1 MSNFRH
7 SIMSKKSQD
16 NDFDYSAFEAD
27 AIKRLLNGESLGGK
41 EGILAPLV
49 KRILEAGLEG
59 EMDGHLQEDSQPNR
73 RNGKG
78 RKKVKTG
85 QGEIELSTPRDRNG
99 SFEPQMVRKRQ
110 RTLGDGLDNKVLALY
125 SKGFSYQNIQSYL
138 EESFGLEVS
147 TGKLSAITDKII
159 PEIREWQDR
168 PLEPIYCFVWL
179 DAIHFKVR
187 EDGRVINKAV
197 YCVLGV
203 DQDGQKDLLG
213 MYVGQSEGAKFW
225 LNVLTDLQNRG
236 VEDILIACI
245 DNLKGFPEAI
255 ESIFPQTEVQLCIV
269 HQVRN
274 SLRYV
279 SSKDQRVF
287 MKDLRRVYTV
297 ANRETAEQRLAELD
311 DRWGKKYPLVIK
323 SWNDNWDRLSAFFK
337 YSKDIRRVIYTT
349 NIIEGF
355 HRQLRKVTKTK
366 GAYPNDIAL
375 MKVLY
380 LAYSEISKK
389 WTMPLRNWAMTLS
402 QLSIHFEGRLKLR
415 L

>member
-1 MSNFRH
+1 
-7 SIMSKKSQD
+7 MSKKSKD
-16 NDFDYSAFEAD
+16 EKFDYSAFEAD
-27 AIKRLLNGESLGGK
+27 AIQRLLNGESLGGK
-41 EGILAPLV
+41 DGILAPLV

-59 EMDGHLQEDSQPNR
+59 EMDGHLQEDTEPNR

-85 QGEIELSTPRDRNG
+85 QGEVEIATPRDRNS

-125 SKGFSYQNIQSYL
+125 AKGFSYRDIQSYL

-147 TGKLSAITDKII
+147 TAKLSAITDKII
-159 PEIREWQDR
+159 PELREWQDR

-187 EDGRVINKAV
+187 EDGRVVNKAV

-213 MYVGQSEGAKFW
+213 MYIGQSEGAKFW
-225 LNVLTDLQNRG
+225 LTVLTDLQNRG

-245 DNLKGFPEAI
+245 DNLKGFAEAI
-255 ESIFPQTEVQLCIV
+255 ESVFPQTEVQLCVV

-274 SLRYV
+274 CLRYV
-279 SSKDQRVF
+279 ASKDQKVF
-287 MKDLRRVYTV
+287 MKDLRRIYTV
-297 ANRETAEQRLAELD
+297 ASKDTAAQRLDELEQQ
-311 DRWGKKYPLVIK
+311 WGKKYPLVIK
-323 SWNDNWDRLSAFFK
+323 SWRDNWDRLSAFFK

-349 NIIEGF
+349 NTIEGF

-366 GAYPNDIAL
+366 GAYPSDIAL

-389 WTMPLRNWAMTLS
+389 WTMPLRNWALTLS

>member
-41 EGILAPLV
+41 DGILAPLV
-49 KRILEAGLEG
+49 KRLLEAGLEG
-59 EMDGHLQEDSQPNR
+59 EMEGHLQEDPKPNR

-85 QGEIELSTPRDRNG
+85 QGEIELSTPRDRNS

-125 SKGFSYQNIQSYL
+125 AKGFSYQDIQSYL

-225 LNVLTDLQNRG
+225 LNVLADLQNRG

-279 SSKDQRVF
+279 ASKDQKVF

-297 ANRETAEQRLAELD
+297 ANRETAEQRLTELGE
-311 DRWGKKYPLVIK
+311 RWGKKYPLVIK
-323 SWNDNWDRLSAFFK
+323 SWNDNWERLSAFFK

-380 LAYSEISKK
+380 LAYSEIAKK

>member
-1 MSNFRH
+1 
-7 SIMSKKSQD
+7 MSKKSKD
-16 NDFDYSAFEAD
+16 EKFDYSAFEAD
-27 AIKRLLNGESLGGK
+27 AIQRLLNGESLGGK
-41 EGILAPLV
+41 DGILAPLV

-59 EMDGHLQEDSQPNR
+59 EMDGHLQEDTEPNR

-85 QGEIELSTPRDRNG
+85 QGEVEIATPRDRNS

-125 SKGFSYQNIQSYL
+125 AKGFSYRDIQSYL

-147 TGKLSAITDKII
+147 TAKLSAITDKII
-159 PEIREWQDR
+159 PELREWQDR

-187 EDGRVINKAV
+187 EDGRVVNKAV

-213 MYVGQSEGAKFW
+213 MYIGQSEGAKFW
-225 LNVLTDLQNRG
+225 LTVLTDLQNRG

-245 DNLKGFPEAI
+245 DNLKGFAEAI
-255 ESIFPQTEVQLCIV
+255 ESVFPQTEVQLCVV

-274 SLRYV
+274 CLRYV
-279 SSKDQRVF
+279 ASKDQKVF
-287 MKDLRRVYTV
+287 MKDLRRIYTV
-297 ANRETAEQRLAELD
+297 ASKETAAQRLDELEQQ
-311 DRWGKKYPLVIK
+311 WGKKYPLVIK
-323 SWNDNWDRLSAFFK
+323 SWRDNWDRLSAFFK

-349 NIIEGF
+349 NTIEGF

-366 GAYPNDIAL
+366 GAYPSDIAL

-389 WTMPLRNWAMTLS
+389 WTMPLRNWALTLS

>member
-1 MSNFRH
+1 MINFRH

-16 NDFDYSAFEAD
+16 NDFDYSVFEAD
-27 AIKRLLNGESLGGK
+27 AIQRLLEGESLGGAD
-41 EGILAPLV
+41 GILAPLV

-59 EMDGHLQEDSQPNR
+59 EMDGHLQEGPKPNR

-110 RTLGDGLDNKVLALY
+110 RTLGDGLDNKVLSLY
-125 SKGFSYQNIQSYL
+125 AKGFSYQDIQNYL

-203 DQDGQKDLLG
+203 DQEGQKDLLG

-225 LNVLTDLQNRG
+225 LTVLTDLQNRG

-245 DNLKGFPEAI
+245 DNLKGFPKAI
-255 ESIFPQTEVQLCIV
+255 ETVFPQTEVQLCIV

-279 SSKDQRVF
+279 ASKDQKVF
-287 MKDLRRVYTV
+287 MKDLKRVYTV
-297 ANRETAEQRLAELD
+297 ANLETAEQRLVELD
-311 DRWGKKYPLVIK
+311 ERWGKKYPLVIK
-323 SWNDNWDRLSAFFK
+323 SWNDNWLRLSAFFK

-389 WTMPLRNWAMTLS
+389 WTMPLRNWAVTLS
-402 QLSIHFEGRLKLR
+402 QLSIHFEGGLKLR